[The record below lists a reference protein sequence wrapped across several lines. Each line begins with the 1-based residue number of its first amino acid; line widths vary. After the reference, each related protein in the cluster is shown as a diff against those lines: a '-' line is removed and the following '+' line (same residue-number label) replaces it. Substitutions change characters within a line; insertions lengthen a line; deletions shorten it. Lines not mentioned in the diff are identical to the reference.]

1 MGLSWA
7 ADGCREHAEGSLLW
21 DVFYAPD
28 MGAHP
33 VAQMCMESAARQ
45 TTFNL
50 QLASQLDQEE
60 HLTITTL
67 EFRFRYQARRRCPV
81 CWLCFASAD
90 LATSP
95 VEVVNSILHITS
107 CTTGELWLTCGL
119 PFAYPAA
126 VVCSRF

>member
-1 MGLSWA
+1 MQPGLLCTALLLGLKWA

-45 TTFNL
+45 TTFSL

-67 EFRFRYQARRRCPV
+67 EFRFRYQAAAAALLVGFVLQVQILPP
-81 CWLCFASAD
+81 D
-90 LATSP
+90 LYK
-95 VEVVNSILHITS
+95 
-107 CTTGELWLTCGL
+107 W
-119 PFAYPAA
+119 
-126 VVCSRF
+126 